1 MTDKD
6 KAKGWKEDDKAWD
19 ETKWVRGY
27 LVEFLIPL
35 RRAIERS
42 RSDALGTG
50 RGSWSKKDSW
60 MAEGSEELYHLLGLI
75 MDEISYEHRPEGAYL
90 VGLLGSLEIE

>member
-6 KAKGWKEDDKAWD
+6 KAKGRKEDDKAWN

-42 RSDALGTG
+42 RSDALGTA
-50 RGSWSKKDSW
+50 RGS
-60 MAEGSEELYHLLGLI
+60 
-75 MDEISYEHRPEGAYL
+75 
-90 VGLLGSLEIE
+90 